1 MLPLLGRALWQ
12 LVEVYSYMA
21 IEISIYPCQR
31 LILAYTTYKFHNNR
45 TIRSQWNHYRLI
57 LGKVYQLDSGV
68 ELLDIPGGRV
78 VRALDF
84 G

>member
-1 MLPLLGRALWQ
+1 MG
-12 LVEVYSYMA
+12 
-21 IEISIYPCQR
+21 
-31 LILAYTTYKFHNNR
+31 
-45 TIRSQWNHYRLI
+45 SQWNHYRLI